1 MASRAPRPAA
11 SRSKAAAAPADKAAA
26 EKVPLRQFLEIPYD
40 ELEARNLA
48 IKQQRLERLDPERM
62 KKLRIAD
69 LEAEPYVK
77 AVTVC
82 FTDLEGRLH
91 MLDYDKKF
99 LLGSYDNLT
108 FDGSSI
114 RGFSVQSESDL
125 RLGIDWSAFYWLPSD
140 VFGPGKVLVFGE
152 VFGRDGRIYE
162 GDMRAQLKR
171 FLAERFKLD
180 GSTCYAAN
188 EIEGFLFKGRDAERH
203 FHETGHFEYVST
215 GGYYHSLP
223 SDPLRQFIDAAAEA
237 QRAMGF
243 SNEKDHPE
251 VAPSQFEMNFSYSEA
266 LIAADQY
273 QLYKLLCRQI
283 AARMDMTASFLPK
296 PVVGINGS
304 GAHTNIS
311 VSRKGKNVFHDPKGQ
326 DGVSKLAWEFID
338 RILNAA
344 SDICLVLNPSVNAY
358 RRLDPHFEAPNQ
370 IKVSPVDRGSM
381 IRIPLG
387 NEKSARIEVRSVG
400 PDTNIYQ
407 TLYTLFRTGFE
418 GPDGDPKD
426 EGKRTRTRFLPDNI
440 FKAIDAFKSSD
451 WAKTLFG
458 AAVHDKFA
466 ELKLNQAERCPKALG
481 TRVKIA
487 EVQFH
492 HEVTNQYLWNQF

>member
-1 MASRAPRPAA
+1 MATQPSRSRASKVASPAPAA
-11 SRSKAAAAPADKAAA
+11 SA
-26 EKVPLRQFLEIPYD
+26 EKAPLRQFLEIPYD

-48 IKQQRLERLDPERM
+48 IKQQRLDRM
-62 KKLRIAD
+62 DADKIRKARIAD
-69 LEAEPYVK
+69 LEAEPFVK

-114 RGFSVQSESDL
+114 RGFSVQAESDL
-125 RLGIDWSAFYWLPSD
+125 RLAIDWSAFYWLPSD

-203 FHETGHFEYVST
+203 FHESGHFEYVST

-311 VSRKGKNVFHDPKGQ
+311 VGRKGKNVFHDPKGQ

-338 RILNAA
+338 RILNSA

-407 TLYTLFRTGFE
+407 TLYTVFRTGFE
-418 GPDGDPKD
+418 GPDSDKD

-440 FKAIDAFKSSD
+440 QKAIDAFKSSD

-458 AAVHDKFA
+458 AAVHEKFA
-466 ELKLNQAERCPKALG
+466 ELKIAQAERCPKALG